1 MNNPVMTHGFC
12 KEPAGFFFKGP
23 VAKTFFLGWD
33 LRQRSGLWWALVLG
47 SWANTMEISKS
58 HERSPLEPTADRV
71 RGCQV
76 PLAQGTNGPGTRRCT
91 VIKGVASR
99 ITYKWPKING
109 DLGVIN
115 QLIGVITP
123 ITTSRGP
130 PCRGLKNTLL
140 KGHIRELF
148 SLKLRM
154 KGGFRYCENI
164 CFVGRGIVS

>member
-1 MNNPVMTHGFC
+1 MGACAWLLGEYNGDLEEPREVTLGAHG
-12 KEPAGFFFKGP
+12 
-23 VAKTFFLGWD
+23 
-33 LRQRSGLWWALVLG
+33 RSGSGLPG
-47 SWANTMEISKS
+47 S
-58 HERSPLEPTADRV
+58 V
-71 RGCQV
+71 
-76 PLAQGTNGPGTRRCT
+76 GTNLNGPGTRRCT

-99 ITYKWPKING
+99 ITYKWTKING
-109 DLGVIN
+109 ELGVII

-154 KGGFRYCENI
+154 KGGVFWGCFRYCENI